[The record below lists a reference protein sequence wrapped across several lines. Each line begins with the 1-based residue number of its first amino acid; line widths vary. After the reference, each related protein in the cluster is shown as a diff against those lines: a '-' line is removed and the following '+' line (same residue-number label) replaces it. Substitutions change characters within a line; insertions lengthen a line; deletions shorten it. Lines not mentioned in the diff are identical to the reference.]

1 MATETRIK
9 RVTKEDL
16 GKTLDTLGENVK
28 GHHFARMNS
37 DNADYTVEYEYTLPT
52 NTFTEPEDGDDLL
65 GKELTDL
72 QDDVTISNG
81 TVTATLVY
89 NESYPGFSSTAE
101 GYFFATKTT
110 TSADKVYLQYIVKG
124 KVTNESLVYDSDNT
138 TPYDGVHIRW
148 IAKDKDTAPV
158 VEKLVVRYIDG
169 EEEIRKEYKV
179 NFTLADPEGE

>member
-1 MATETRIK
+1 MSTEERIK
-9 RVTKEDL
+9 RVTKEDFSDAL
-16 GKTLDTLGENVK
+16 NTLGNKIVRVLPAK
-28 GHHFARMNS
+28 SNS
-37 DNADYTVEYEYTLPT
+37 DNAEYTITYNYTLPT

-65 GKELTDL
+65 GKELTAL

-110 TSADKVYLQYIVKG
+110 TSADKVYLQYIIKG

-169 EEEIRKEYKV
+169 EEETRAEYKV
-179 NFTLADPEGE
+179 NFTYADPEGE